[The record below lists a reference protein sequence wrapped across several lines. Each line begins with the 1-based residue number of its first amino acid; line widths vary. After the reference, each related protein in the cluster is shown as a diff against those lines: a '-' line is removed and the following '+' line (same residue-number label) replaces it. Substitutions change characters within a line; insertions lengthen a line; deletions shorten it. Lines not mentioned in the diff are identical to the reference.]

1 MTLTGDEST
10 ALNPLTLIESARE
23 KYTLARA
30 RREVPELAL
39 LSIHGAIEDALRAHL
54 LRINSPAALGPFAGV
69 LAAMQALDR
78 LPLSA
83 EEVDAVQRLHR
94 LRGRIARGEH
104 LAVTGE
110 TLAAYQRLAVMLLP
124 RYGVQALPTTE
135 TERPRQRATQPM
147 RAQTALPDDEPV
159 RVRLRDRHTA
169 YDEERRIRALGNRAF
184 DEETSRGPLVPG
196 WVAPTLIIVSIFVI
210 GLAIALSLQSPAP
223 VTPPTAPI
231 VNLSPAP
238 TELPA
243 TAQTTAAPGGEPLAT
258 ESTNPPATVA
268 PSPSPLPEGLAIGR
282 TAVVSEGIPA
292 LNLRAQPGLGADIP
306 VLLVL
311 APGTQVEIIG
321 GPVERDGWVW
331 WQVRSAGIEGWCA
344 GDFLQPQ

>member
-10 ALNPLTLIESARE
+10 ALNPLTLLESARE

-69 LAAMQALDR
+69 LAAMQALER
-78 LPLSA
+78 VPLSA

-124 RYGVQALPTTE
+124 RYGVQALPPTE
-135 TERPRQRATQPM
+135 TERPRPRPTQPM
-147 RAQTALPDDEPV
+147 RAQTALPDDAPV

-223 VTPPTAPI
+223 AVVLTTPVGNP
-231 VNLSPAP
+231 SPFP
-238 TELPA
+238 TELAATAPPAITSPEPA
-243 TAQTTAAPGGEPLAT
+243 TTVVTEPAATAAPL
-258 ESTNPPATVA
+258 
-268 PSPSPLPEGLAIGR
+268 PSPEGLAIGR
-282 TAVVSEGIPA
+282 TAIVSAEIPA
-292 LNLRAQPGLGADIP
+292 LNVRAQPSIASVIT
-306 VLLVL
+306 LVL

-321 GPVERDGWVW
+321 GPVEAEGRVW